1 MLKEPLVH
9 FLCIGAA
16 LFLYFE
22 WRGEGGSER
31 RIDVS
36 RGQIERLSA
45 SFEAVWLR
53 PPSPEQLKGLVDEYV
68 REEVAIRE
76 AVAMGL
82 DRDDTVIRQRLRQK
96 FEFLL
101 ADALE
106 VHPPT
111 EEDLLLWLAKN
122 PESFRREP
130 EIAFRHV
137 FVSRDRRGEDA
148 EAYARQ
154 LLTDLISEGA
164 GASIE
169 KLGDS
174 LALPQEI
181 PLSPRSEVAGLFGE
195 DFASRLLDVEPAG
208 WSGPIESSY
217 GVHLVWV
224 KERVEGRLPPLA
236 EVREAVERHLLTAR
250 RKAELDQAYER
261 LLSRYKVTMEGSR

>member
-1 MLKEPLVH
+1 LVH

-22 WRGEGGSER
+22 WRGGGGSER

-36 RGQIERLSA
+36 RGQIERLAA

-68 REEVAIRE
+68 REEVAFRE
-76 AVAMGL
+76 AAAMGL

-101 ADALE
+101 EDALE

-111 EEDLLLWLAKN
+111 EEDLLLWLEKN

-130 EIAFRHV
+130 AISFRHV
-137 FVSRDRRGEDA
+137 FVNRDRRGQDA
-148 EAYARQ
+148 EAYARR
-154 LLTDLISEGA
+154 LLTELIPDGA

-169 KLGDS
+169 KLGDALS
-174 LALPQEI
+174 LPQAL
-181 PLSPRSEVAGLFGE
+181 PLSPRSEVARLFGE
-195 DFASRLLDVEPAG
+195 DFASRLLDVEPG
-208 WSGPIESSY
+208 KWSGPIESSY

-224 KERVEGRLPPLA
+224 NERVEERLPPLA
-236 EVREAVERHLLTAR
+236 EVRDAVERDLLTAR
-250 RKAELDQAYER
+250 RKAERDSVYEG
-261 LLSRYKVTMEGSR
+261 LLSKYRVTIEEEDP